1 MNVIAIFVCV
11 LAFAASLWA
20 ARRSLVS
27 GLVVV
32 LATGYLFGIVRA
44 NIISPFSHFIFDA
57 SLAGFYCAQWST
69 GMTADTK
76 RRSSAIRGWL
86 IALIVWPA
94 LICLLPFQTLMVSL
108 VGLRGNIFFLPL
120 CLVAVRMKSRDWSSL
135 SLAFAAL
142 NLFALSF
149 AAAEYFLG
157 VERFFPVSPVTA
169 IIYAS
174 RDVAGFEYFRI
185 PGTFSNAH
193 SYAGTMVATLPLLIG
208 AWSQP
213 GLSAARKYF
222 LSAGLTAAILG
233 ILVANTRV
241 NVVATAAIALAAL
254 LQGKMS
260 PRMRLVLCGAI
271 VAAAVLALSNERLQ
285 RFTSL
290 SDSEAVAGRI
300 QGSVNRTFFEVMV
313 EYPMGNGLG
322 GGGTSI
328 PSFLEGQ
335 VVKPIAIESEYG
347 RILLEQGIIGLL
359 FWIGFIFWFLTCS
372 RASARS
378 EWIVARRLTWV
389 GCAVSFGL
397 SALGTGMLTSIPSTA
412 LMLLGLG
419 WVMVPPSED
428 QAVRLRPTVPTD
440 RVEVYA

>member
-1 MNVIAIFVCV
+1 
-11 LAFAASLWA
+11 
-20 ARRSLVS
+20 
-27 GLVVV
+27 
-32 LATGYLFGIVRA
+32 
-44 NIISPFSHFIFDA
+44 
-57 SLAGFYCAQWST
+57 
-69 GMTADTK
+69 
-76 RRSSAIRGWL
+76 
-86 IALIVWPA
+86 
-94 LICLLPFQTLMVSL
+94 
-108 VGLRGNIFFLPL
+108 
-120 CLVAVRMKSRDWSSL
+120 
-135 SLAFAAL
+135 
-142 NLFALSF
+142 
-149 AAAEYFLG
+149 
-157 VERFFPVSPVTA
+157 
-169 IIYAS
+169 
-174 RDVAGFEYFRI
+174 
-185 PGTFSNAH
+185 
-193 SYAGTMVATLPLLIG
+193 
-208 AWSQP
+208 
-213 GLSAARKYF
+213 
-222 LSAGLTAAILG
+222 
-233 ILVANTRV
+233 
-241 NVVATAAIALAAL
+241 
-254 LQGKMS
+254 
-260 PRMRLVLCGAI
+260 MRLVLCGAI